1 MMILNINRARPGLAG
16 VYSDISHYA
25 RPRHNGAHWHW
36 PACAGWQPPHH
47 LDNIARADCVQP
59 TPAYFDFCCVEHL
72 SSFSCRASESHP
84 IGLMSHSQFT
94 VNVWVTFQW

>member
-1 MMILNINRARPGLAG
+1 MLGPDTMGHTGTGQP
-16 VYSDISHYA
+16 VQ
-25 RPRHNGAHWHW
+25 
-36 PACAGWQPPHH
+36 GWQPPHH